1 MRCAN
6 KNLVF
11 LFFVLLIAGCKPVEE
26 NINKGQFKMA
36 RKRINREI
44 ISNTCDPMRRIELE
58 NQKER
63 MWRIEQDFNKSREDI
78 LPFIKK
84 YYPDVTAKQLT
95 AWEDEKSLEK
105 MTINGQDRYFVRAA
119 ENLFRINS
127 EAKQRKISV
136 DGEKNNLLNIFIGQN
151 IPEIIKD
158 LKTQKDITGKPVHMK
173 FSYTLTVD
181 ADAVPGGEI
190 VRCWLPF
197 PREENARQTDVE
209 LLSANCSDYVLASN
223 QHLQR
228 TVYMQKPAV
237 KGRPT
242 VFEITFLA
250 TMRPQWFNLKNVD
263 ILPYN
268 KNAQLYQKYTTERY
282 PHIRFSPAVKALSEK
297 IVGDETDP
305 DIVAKKIFKYVND
318 AYPWASAREYSTIEN
333 IPEYVIENKHGDCG
347 QVTLLFMTLARYNGI
362 PARWQSGWMLHPGS
376 KNLHDWCEIYFEG
389 PGWIPVDQSF
399 GLTNSENEDVHWFY
413 LGGMDAYRL
422 IINDDYAMPLFP
434 KKHYMRSETNDFQRG
449 EVEWKGGNLYF
460 DQWDYHMKIEY
471 VNQ

>member
-305 DIVAKKIFKYVND
+305 
-318 AYPWASAREYSTIEN
+318 
-333 IPEYVIENKHGDCG
+333 
-347 QVTLLFMTLARYNGI
+347 
-362 PARWQSGWMLHPGS
+362 
-376 KNLHDWCEIYFEG
+376 
-389 PGWIPVDQSF
+389 
-399 GLTNSENEDVHWFY
+399 
-413 LGGMDAYRL
+413 
-422 IINDDYAMPLFP
+422 
-434 KKHYMRSETNDFQRG
+434 
-449 EVEWKGGNLYF
+449 
-460 DQWDYHMKIEY
+460 
-471 VNQ
+471 